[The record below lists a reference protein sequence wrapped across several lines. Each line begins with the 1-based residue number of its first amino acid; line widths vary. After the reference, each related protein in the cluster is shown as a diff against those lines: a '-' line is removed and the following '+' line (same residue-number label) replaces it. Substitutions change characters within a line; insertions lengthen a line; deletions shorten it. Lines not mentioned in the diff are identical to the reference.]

1 MDMRSRMIAIIDFGM
16 GNVRSVQNAFS
27 NVGFYSIVTDD
38 IDEIKTAK
46 AIVLPGVGAFR
57 DAITVLRNKKIDK
70 VIKQVIKLNKP
81 LLGICLGMQLL
92 LSFSEEGGKYQGLN
106 ILSGRVK
113 KFPSIVKSPQMGWN
127 SIRFIRQTSQ
137 GTNLL
142 FKGIPDNSFFYFV
155 HSFYCQIKEEQFAS
169 SITHYGI
176 NYVSSIRK
184 KNLFGVQFHPEK
196 SSQQGLKILKNF
208 GDLN

>member
-1 MDMRSRMIAIIDFGM
+1 MRSRMIAIIDFGM